1 MPFLSDL
8 TTLTRHANASYRRMD
23 VGATLAAAQQSM
35 EQARRVM
42 AASVVAHDPALDAA
56 RVRAT
61 ATVTDARQLPM
72 MLGMNA
78 VVELD
83 LIVTMPGGGIPMPAS
98 RTEQVAPLHLARV
111 APGSELQVSLVPGRP
126 DTVRPEWGV

>member
-1 MPFLSDL
+1 MPFFSDL

-35 EQARRVM
+35 EQASRVM

-61 ATVTDARQLPM
+61 ATVTDARRLPM
-72 MLGMNA
+72 MLGMNS

-83 LIVTMPGGGIPMPAS
+83 LIVTMPGGIPMPAS
-98 RTEQVAPLHLARV
+98 RTEQVAPLHLVRV
-111 APGSELQVSLVPGRP
+111 APGSQLEVSLVPGRP
-126 DTVRPEWGV
+126 ESVRLEWAA